1 MRLSHVTLAIS
12 VLAGTTVPALA
23 IQDTPTDI
31 GGIST
36 VCTGVGSGKDDPR
49 WASFPVKLVLATP
62 DGQFLAGAHVRLSQ
76 GGKVLAETDCDA
88 PWILFSPAPG
98 DYNVTATMLGKDGQ
112 PNGQTRS
119 ANVTVAGKAQKTVT
133 LTFANQT
140 AAQ

>member
-1 MRLSHVTLAIS
+1 MRLSPITLAIS
-12 VLAGTTVPALA
+12 LLAASPALA

-49 WASFPVKLVLATP
+49 WAGFPVKLVLATP
-62 DGQFLAGAHVRLSQ
+62 GGAFLAGAHVQLSQ

-88 PWILFSPAPG
+88 PWILFRPEPG
-98 DYNVTATMLGKDGQ
+98 EYNLTATMIGKDGQ
-112 PNGQTRS
+112 PEGAARS
-119 ANVTVAGKAQKTVT
+119 AQVSVSGKAQKTVT
-133 LTFANQT
+133 LTFAKQT